1 MELTEIFKQLWDHY
15 SRLNPSA
22 ESIHRLFHLKG
33 ENVINDH
40 IAFRTF
46 DDPRVNIDVLS
57 AVFTRNG
64 YRESGE
70 YEFPVKNL
78 YAKHYEL
85 PGDAKTPKV
94 FISQLKTAK
103 FSPFLKETVNT
114 ILDKA
119 DPQVLQSEDLI
130 FSGNVFGTP
139 SFKTYTSLREE
150 SEYAAWLYVFGFR
163 ANHFT
168 VNVNYLQKY
177 NNLEKVNQLLK
188 DSGYPLNTSGGEIK
202 GTQKQL
208 LRQSS
213 TLADI
218 VEIEFDEGIHP
229 IPACYYEFA
238 ERYKNEKGE
247 LFTGFIAGSA
257 DKIFESTDFRN
268 KKE

>member
-1 MELTEIFKQLWDHY
+1 MELTDIFKRLWDQY

-22 ESIHRLFHLKG
+22 DGIHRLFHLKG
-33 ENVINDH
+33 EEVINDH

-46 DDPRVNIDVLS
+46 DDSRVNIDVLS
-57 AVFTRNG
+57 RIFTENG
-64 YRESGE
+64 YVESGE

-78 YAKHYEL
+78 YAKHFEL
-85 PGDAKTPKV
+85 PGEPKAPKV
-94 FISQLKTAK
+94 FISQLKTDR
-103 FSPFLKETVNT
+103 FSPFLRETVKT
-114 ILDKA
+114 ILDIA
-119 DPQVLQSEDLI
+119 DPQIFNSRELI
-130 FSGNVFGTP
+130 FSGNVFGVP
-139 SFKTYTSLREE
+139 SFKTYTSLRED
-150 SEYAAWLYVFGFR
+150 SEYAAWLYVFGFC

-168 VNVNYLQKY
+168 VSVNYLQKY

-188 DSGYPLNTSGGEIK
+188 DTGYSLNTSGGEIK

-218 VEIEFDEGIHP
+218 VEIEFEEGKHQ

-257 DKIFESTDFRN
+257 DKIFESTNFRE
-268 KKE
+268 KKV